1 MPGADGVMVVRKQK
15 KSRKLRGSTSH
26 GWGFSKRHRGKGSRG
41 GHGHA
46 GVGKRGAQKET
57 FYLSKGIAPIGKVG
71 ISVKPRIVKIPVEAI
86 NLKEICE
93 KLESWASQKTIE
105 KNADVYAIDLSKLGY
120 TKLLSDG
127 KITKKLNIK
136 CKSCSAKAKQKV
148 ESAGGSITLA

>member
-1 MPGADGVMVVRKQK
+1 MVVRRKK
-15 KSRKLRGSTSH
+15 KSRKLRGSSTH

-57 FYLSKGIAPIGKVG
+57 FYLSKGIPPIGKFG
-71 ISVKPRIVKIPVEAI
+71 ISVKPRVVKVPVKAI

-93 KLESWASQKTIE
+93 KLESWTAQKTIE
-105 KNADVYAIDLSKLGY
+105 KSADVYSIDLSKLGY
-120 TKLLSDG
+120 AKLLSDG
-127 KITKKLNIK
+127 KVTRKLNIK

-148 ESAGGSITLA
+148 EAAGGSVTLA

>member
-1 MPGADGVMVVRKQK
+1 MVVRKKK

-57 FYLSKGIAPIGKVG
+57 FYLSKGIEPIGKVG
-71 ISVKPRIVKIPVEAI
+71 ISVKPRVVKVPVTII
-86 NLKEICE
+86 NLRDLCE
-93 KLESWASQKTIE
+93 KLDFWVAQKSIE
-105 KNADVYAIDLSKLGY
+105 KSVDTYKIDLPKLGY

-148 ESAGGSITLA
+148 EAAGGSISMVQS